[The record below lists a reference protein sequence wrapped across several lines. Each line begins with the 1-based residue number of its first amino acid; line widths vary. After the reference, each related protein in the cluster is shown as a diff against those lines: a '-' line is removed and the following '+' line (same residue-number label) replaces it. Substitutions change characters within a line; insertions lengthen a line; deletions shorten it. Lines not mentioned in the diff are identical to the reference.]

1 VGGAALGQL
10 SLQPGDGRARF
21 VESGLEREARFT
33 DTVALGGQSGEQVT
47 QLTELTLGVSE
58 GLVEA
63 LELLAEAIRR
73 KPNQAHAHRETGDIR
88 VSRVDGDVAVL
99 AELDGGERIF
109 ERLAK
114 HGSDMVRAWAAYA
127 LRADDSID
135 LKERID
141 RTHRFAADPS
151 MAVRECAWESL
162 RPHIEADL
170 VRAIQLLERWV
181 HEPDAAV
188 RRCAI
193 EGTRPCGVWTKHIP
207 ALKEKPEIGLP
218 LLEQCRSDSSDYV
231 RRAVANWLND
241 ASKSQPKWVKEVCAR
256 WKRESP
262 TKETEWIIKHALRT
276 LRKKAK
282 A

>member
-1 VGGAALGQL
+1 MTAKREETPRRKGARTMADIPPEVLKALNE
-10 SLQPGDGRARF
+10 GRTETVNL
-21 VESGLEREARFT
+21 VEWLAV
-33 DTVALGGQSGEQVT
+33 DPVALLRNAARDVGLDAHLSALMATVEPLAAEGVTARTRGVGQALHDVLADLDEGEQT
-47 QLTELTLGVSE
+47 
-58 GLVEA
+58 
-63 LELLAEAIRR
+63 
-73 KPNQAHAHRETGDIR
+73 
-88 VSRVDGDVAVL
+88 
-99 AELDGGERIF
+99 F
-109 ERLAK
+109 ERLAT

-127 LRADDSID
+127 LRADNSID
-135 LKERID
+135 LKERIH
-141 RTHRFAADPS
+141 RTHRFASDPCMS
-151 MAVRECAWESL
+151 VRECAWESL

-181 HEPDAAV
+181 HEADPAV

-193 EGTRPCGVWTKHIP
+193 EGTRPCGVWTKHIA

-241 ASKSQPKWVKEVCAR
+241 ASKSQPKWVKEIGAR

-262 TKETEWIIKHALRT
+262 TEETAWIVNHALRT

-282 A
+282 G

>member
-1 VGGAALGQL
+1 MTAKRKDTPRRKGARTMAEIPPDVLTALNAGRLETVNLVEWLALDQVALLKCAANDVGLDAHLPALMAKVEPLAGEGVTTRTRGVGAAL
-10 SLQPGDGRARF
+10 
-21 VESGLEREARFT
+21 
-33 DTVALGGQSGEQVT
+33 
-47 QLTELTLGVSE
+47 
-58 GLVEA
+58 
-63 LELLAEAIRR
+63 
-73 KPNQAHAHRETGDIR
+73 H
-88 VSRVDGDVAVL
+88 AVL